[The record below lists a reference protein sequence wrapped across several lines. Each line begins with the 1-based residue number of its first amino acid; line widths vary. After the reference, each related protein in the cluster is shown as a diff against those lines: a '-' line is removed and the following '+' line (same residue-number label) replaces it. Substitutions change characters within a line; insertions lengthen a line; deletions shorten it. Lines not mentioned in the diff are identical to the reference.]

1 MTTPKDD
8 TEAPQVS
15 HVIENGVP
23 VDVVE
28 SQVRLDA
35 IHPEARVQL
44 PPFERPPEITVLPYS
59 RPTFDE
65 TGPAPEVRNVTRNS
79 FDLKAHNSTSAVTW
93 KWQAKGKL
101 LAPVEPDPAR
111 IAKKR
116 KRGPDPWT
124 IAGVIA
130 GVIGAI
136 AAVLA
141 LFLPEFRHFFHLP

>member
-35 IHPEARVQL
+35 IHLEARVQL
-44 PPFERPPEITVLPYS
+44 PPFERPPEITLLPYS

-65 TGPAPEVRNVTRNS
+65 TGPTPEVRNVTRNS
-79 FDLKAHNSTSAVTW
+79 FDLKIEGSTSATVW

-101 LAPVEPDPAR
+101 LAPDPAR
-111 IAKKR
+111 TAKKR

-136 AAVLA
+136 GTVLA